1 MKIIYI
7 LILPKISFYNLDELV
22 LLFILIVR
30 NFFKNIFLFVLLF
43 VFYSCGLDNTI
54 IIDSP
59 LKVDNRAS
67 RDILAF
73 RLPSSYFNTNNNSKI
88 KGFDIYY
95 KFYPEGSN
103 YHSDGFT
110 KSVQKDFDVLK
121 SVFNNINEFNRM
133 GFYKINLDDVRFS
146 GKPTF
151 KLDKS
156 WIQGQF
162 PLYFEIN
169 FENLR
174 KSIPGPVLFSVKKGD
189 DFSAPVIG
197 DVKTVYRSYT
207 IDDVYVEFSQALKK
221 VKLLNSDDR
230 PFDLKHINDDFF
242 IKDVVPKYNLVVFVM
257 AVGNPIEDDLY
268 SVIVNIGSL
277 HSFELLN

>member
-1 MKIIYI
+1 MVNNSCK
-7 LILPKISFYNLDELV
+7 ST
-22 LLFILIVR
+22 
-30 NFFKNIFLFVLLF
+30 FLFVLLV
-43 VFYSCGLDNTI
+43 VFYSCGLDNAI

-73 RLPSSYFNTNNNSKI
+73 RLPSSYFNTKNNAKI

-103 YHSDGFT
+103 YYSNGFT

-156 WIQGQF
+156 WIQNKF
-162 PLYFEIN
+162 SLYFELN

-174 KSIPGPVLFSVKKGD
+174 KSTPGSVLLSVKKGN

-207 IDDVYVEFSQALKK
+207 IDGAYIEFSEALKK
-221 VKLLNSDDR
+221 FKLLNSDER
-230 PFDLKHINDDFF
+230 PFDLKHISDDFF
-242 IKDVVPKYNLVVFVM
+242 KKDVVPKYNLVIFVM

-277 HSFELLN
+277 HSFELSN